1 MRRTWLIGVLAAVT
15 MATAACQTSRQ
26 AEPAP
31 APSPAVTATPTP
43 RTPPTTPAPSPTTPA
58 PPPATRTPSPKPVT
72 PTPSTPAR
80 TGELRLGDSG
90 PAVLALQQRLVALG
104 YWLGAPDGYFG
115 AATHHAVVAFQK
127 AAGLGRD
134 GVAGPVTRA
143 ALSRASRLRPRSAI
157 GRVVEVDLRRQL
169 LLVAVDGRVQWV
181 MDTSTGSVPGS
192 TPTGRYTVFRQVDG
206 YDPGP
211 LGVLYRP
218 KYFVGG
224 VAVHGYPSVPPYPAS
239 HGCVRVTNAA
249 MDWLWANGALPVGR
263 QVWVY

>member
-1 MRRTWLIGVLAAVT
+1 
-15 MATAACQTSRQ
+15 
-26 AEPAP
+26 
-31 APSPAVTATPTP
+31 
-43 RTPPTTPAPSPTTPA
+43 
-58 PPPATRTPSPKPVT
+58 VT
-72 PTPSTPAR
+72 PTPATPTR
-80 TGELRLGDSG
+80 PSELRLGDSG

-104 YWLGAPDGYFG
+104 YWLGTPDGHFG

-127 AAGLGRD
+127 AAGLRRD
-134 GVAGPVTRA
+134 GAAGPVTRT
-143 ALSRASRLRPRSAI
+143 ALSRASRLRARSAT

-169 LLVAVDGRVQWV
+169 LLVAVNGRVRWV
-181 MDTSTGSVPGS
+181 MDASTGSVPGT

-206 YDPGP
+206 DDPGP

-249 MDWLWANGALPVGR
+249 MDWLWANGALPIGR